1 MSAIAEL
8 ELPAFDYGDDTLR
21 GPRFQ
26 ETMRE
31 LRERTWVARV
41 EPIGFVVLDQESVA
55 FFMRSKSAEFPGRLL
70 YEAQGITE
78 GTLYER
84 AKGTLLGRSGEDH
97 RRLRKLVQ
105 PAFTPAAADKLR
117 PAIRDWVKEL
127 FAAFADA
134 GRCEFVAS
142 FAKPLP
148 AKAIATV
155 MGAPHEDA
163 ERLGVWAHKIQGQFD
178 PIKVSTQLDEL
189 NRAAEEFLD
198 YVRDLI
204 AKRHEDP
211 GDDLITT
218 LIQAEEE
225 GDTLT
230 EEECLD
236 VVSSVLVGGVD
247 TTQSQLAQG
256 LRLFAEHPDQW
267 RLLADQPS
275 LAPGAVEEILRFEP
289 IAPLTGRILLEDV
302 EHRGVTFPKD
312 TLVFAAAVTA
322 NRDPEEYEQPETF
335 DITADRGRAKPL
347 SFGAGPHFCLGA
359 NLAKAE
365 LEEAFPFLAQRMPNL
380 KLDGE
385 PVYDTPLGVYGLLEL
400 PLRYGD
406 A

>member
-1 MSAIAEL
+1 VSTIAEL
-8 ELPAFDYGDDTLR
+8 ELPAFDYGDDTLK

-31 LRERTWVARV
+31 LRERSWVARV

-105 PAFTPAAADKLR
+105 PAFTPAATDALR
-117 PAIRDWVKEL
+117 PAIRDWVTEL
-127 FAAFADA
+127 LAAFADE
-134 GRCEFVAS
+134 GRCEFVTS

-155 MGAPHEDA
+155 MGAPLEDA
-163 ERLGVWAHKIQGQFD
+163 ERLGVWANKIQGQFD

-204 AKRHEDP
+204 AKRHENP

-218 LIQAEEE
+218 LLQAEEE
-225 GDTLT
+225 GDKLT

-256 LRLFAEHPDQW
+256 VRLFAEHPDQW
-267 RLLADQPS
+267 TLLADDPS
-275 LAPGAVEEILRFEP
+275 LSPRAVEEVLRFEP
-289 IAPLTGRILLEDV
+289 IAPLTGRVLLEDV
-302 EHRGVTFPKD
+302 EHRGVRFPKD
-312 TLVFAAAVTA
+312 TLVFAAAVAA
-322 NRDPEEYEQPETF
+322 NRDPEEYDQPETF

-365 LEEAFPFLAQRMPNL
+365 LEEAFPLLAQRMPNL
-380 KLDGE
+380 ELDGE

-400 PLRYGD
+400 RLRFGG
-406 A
+406 

>member
-1 MSAIAEL
+1 VSAIAEL
-8 ELPAFDYGDDTLR
+8 ELPAFDYGDDSLKGT
-21 GPRFQ
+21 RFQ

-31 LRERTWVARV
+31 LRERSWVARV

-55 FFMRSKSAEFPGRLL
+55 FFMRSKSAEFPGRRL
-70 YEAQGITE
+70 YEAQDITE

-117 PAIRDWVKEL
+117 PAIRGWAEEL
-127 FAAFADA
+127 FADFADE
-134 GRCEFVAS
+134 GRCEFVTS

-163 ERLGVWAHKIQGQFD
+163 ERLGVWANKIQGQFD
-178 PIKVSTQLDEL
+178 PIKMSTQLDEL

-211 GDDLITT
+211 GDDLITA

-225 GDTLT
+225 GDKLT

-256 LRLFAEHPDQW
+256 MRLFAEHPDQW
-267 RLLADQPS
+267 KLLADDPS
-275 LAPGAVEEILRFEP
+275 LAPGAVEEVLRFEP

-302 EHRGVTFPKD
+302 EHREVTFPKD

-322 NRDPEEYEQPETF
+322 NRDPEEYDEPESF
-335 DITADRGRAKPL
+335 DITADRGRTKPL

-365 LEEAFPFLAQRMPNL
+365 LEEAFAFLAPRMPGL
-380 KLDGE
+380 ELDGE

-400 PLRYGD
+400 PLRFG
-406 A
+406 